1 MPVGTL
7 RALCAPGKQ
16 LSVPRQWVGAEV
28 AAQPL
33 PSSLCFSR
41 VFQGAG
47 GKLACC
53 LHC

>member
-1 MPVGTL
+1 MLVGML

-16 LSVPRQWVGAEV
+16 LDVPRRCVGAEV

-33 PSSLCFSR
+33 PSSWCWLR

-47 GKLACC
+47 GKLSCC
-53 LHC
+53 LRC